1 MIDVKSNWM
10 ALENA
15 ESQRIFEQVT
25 DNARKRITK
34 ERRPKRQADNPAPIT
49 PRGRKLSNEEYFL
62 QCAGIIRQHGS
73 MEAYHEKLDWYQ
85 QNRDD
90 QP

>member
-1 MIDVKSNWM
+1 MSDTGNRWM

-15 ESQRIFEQVT
+15 ESQRIFEQVME
-25 DNARKRITK
+25 NARKRITK

-49 PRGRKLSNEEYFL
+49 PTGRKLSNAEYFL
-62 QCAGIIRQHGS
+62 HCAGIIRQHGS
-73 MEAYHEKLDWYQ
+73 MEVYHEKLDTYYL
-85 QNRDD
+85 NRED